1 MPIMKDK
8 LVDTDTRWEYICC
21 SVDDRS
27 PKERKAGG
35 LLKSRY
41 SPINYFISNDERNV
55 KGLNDNKYTINIWA
69 RKMITKRA
77 KELGVEIDKTLINHL
92 SYLLVRESLCVFE
105 GKVDDDDEN
114 ITNHFEAFQSSNWND
129 VRFKPPPSMDSS
141 IGWRTEFRT
150 IDSQITYNQNFLFT
164 HAVLIMGRL
173 LGCKEL
179 NLNFYIPISKV
190 NCNYLI

>member
-27 PKERKAGG
+27 PRERKPGA

-41 SPINYFISNDERNV
+41 SPINYFISKDERNV

-69 RKMITKRA
+69 RKIITKRA
-77 KELGVEIDKTLINHL
+77 KELGVEIDKALVNHF

-105 GKVDDDDEN
+105 GKVEDEDEN
-114 ITNHFEAFQSSNWND
+114 VTNHFEAF
-129 VRFKPPPSMDSS
+129 
-141 IGWRTEFRT
+141 
-150 IDSQITYNQNFLFT
+150 
-164 HAVLIMGRL
+164 
-173 LGCKEL
+173 
-179 NLNFYIPISKV
+179 
-190 NCNYLI
+190 